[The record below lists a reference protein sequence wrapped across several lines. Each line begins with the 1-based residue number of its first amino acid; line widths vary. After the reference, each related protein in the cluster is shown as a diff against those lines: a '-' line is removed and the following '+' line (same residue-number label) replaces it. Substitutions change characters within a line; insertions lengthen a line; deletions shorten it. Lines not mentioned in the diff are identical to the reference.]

1 MGIEKEL
8 AEKACLEE
16 GCNRDMR
23 CFGSEKPKGLC
34 FEAFNRYKNLRRRE
48 LEKEE
53 DKHAIGGLVLIA
65 FLLVFNFFFL

>member
-16 GCNRDMR
+16 GCNRDMH
-23 CFGSEKPKGLC
+23 CFGTVKPKGLC
-34 FEAFNRYKNLRRRE
+34 VDAFNRYKDIRRRE

-53 DKHAIGGLVLIA
+53 EVNKR
-65 FLLVFNFFFL
+65 